1 MNWQQ
6 SLKSLSLLYIAMAIL
21 PVSADVKIS
30 DLQDFDFGLYPGNGQ
45 LQDDKN
51 VCANVIPNGRYQ
63 IVMFGDG
70 AGGSFEISNG
80 IDSLPYR
87 VFYND
92 QTGTN
97 GTRRIREG
105 RPLTRQDGASDQL
118 NCSDGLSANIR
129 IRIRRQ
135 DLQAANPG
143 RYRGTL
149 TMTIS
154 PE

>member
-1 MNWQQ
+1 MKYHFRKY
-6 SLKSLSLLYIAMAIL
+6 LLLFCLSITSFPLA
-21 PVSADVKIS
+21 ADVKIS
-30 DLQDFDFGLYPGNGQ
+30 DLQDFDFGLYPGNGR

-51 VCANVIPNGRYQ
+51 VCANVIPSGQYQ

-80 IDSLPYR
+80 IDSIPYR

-92 QTGTN
+92 RPRTG
-97 GTRRIREG
+97 GGSRMQEG
-105 RPLTRQDGASDQL
+105 QPLTSQSGASDQL

-129 IRIRRQ
+129 IRIQSQ

>member
-1 MNWQQ
+1 MNWHKR
-6 SLKSLSLLYIAMAIL
+6 LKSLSLLCLGIL
-21 PVSADVKIS
+21 VLPASADVKIS
-30 DLQDFDFGLYPGNGQ
+30 DLQDFDFGLYPGNGR

-51 VCANVIPNGRYQ
+51 VCTNVIPNGQYQ

-70 AGGSFEISNG
+70 AGGGFEISNG
-80 IDSLPYR
+80 IDSIPYR

-92 QTGTN
+92 RPRTG
-97 GTRRIREG
+97 GARRMQVG
-105 RPLTRQDGASDQL
+105 QALTGQSRASDQL

-149 TMTIS
+149 TMTVS

>member
-1 MNWQQ
+1 MNWLRG
-6 SLKSLSLLYIAMAIL
+6 LKSFSLLCITIAIL
-21 PVSADVKIS
+21 PVNADVKIS
-30 DLQDFDFGLYPGNGQ
+30 DLQDFDFGLYPGNGR

-51 VCANVIPNGRYQ
+51 ICANVIPNGQYQ
-63 IVMFGDG
+63 IVMIGDG

-80 IDSLPYR
+80 IDSISYR

-92 QTGTN
+92 RARTSGA
-97 GTRRIREG
+97 RRMQVG
-105 RPLTRQDGASDQL
+105 QPLTRQSGASAQL

-149 TMTIS
+149 TMTVS

>member
-1 MNWQQ
+1 MKWIRD
-6 SLKSLSLLYIAMAIL
+6 LKSFSLLCL
-21 PVSADVKIS
+21 VVWLSPVNADVKIS
-30 DLQDFDFGLYPGNGQ
+30 NLQDFDFGLYPGNGR

-51 VCANVIPNGRYQ
+51 VCANVLPSGRYQ

-70 AGGSFEISNG
+70 AAGSFEISNG
-80 IDSLPYR
+80 IDSIPYR
-87 VFYND
+87 AFYND
-92 QTGTN
+92 KSNTQ
-97 GTRRIREG
+97 GTRRMRVG
-105 RPLTRQDGASDQL
+105 RPLTRQSGASDQL
-118 NCSDGLSANIR
+118 NCSGGLSANIR

-149 TMTIS
+149 TMTVS

>member
-1 MNWQQ
+1 MNGFK
-6 SLKSLSLLYIAMAIL
+6 SLKFFSLICMTTAIMPL
-21 PVSADVKIS
+21 NADVKIS
-30 DLQDFDFGLYPGNGQ
+30 DLQDFDFGLYPGNGR
-45 LQDDKN
+45 LQDGKN
-51 VCANVIPNGRYQ
+51 ICTNVIPNGRYQ
-63 IVMFGDG
+63 IVMLGDG
-70 AGGSFEISNG
+70 AAGSFEISNG
-80 IDSLPYR
+80 IDRISYR

-92 QTGTN
+92 RP
-97 GTRRIREG
+97 RRRG
-105 RPLTRQDGASDQL
+105 ARRMRPGQPLTRQSRASDQL

-149 TMTIS
+149 TMTVS